1 MYRWLTPESE
11 LFLKRDYLLP
21 NVSVDERVTQIC
33 DYAERLLGIP
43 GFSKKLKTYI
53 VLGYLSLSSPIWSN
67 FGLDR
72 GLPISCFGSYVEDSV
87 ESILDVSSEIGVMS
101 KYGGGTSV
109 YCGEIRPRG
118 SDIKNNG
125 KTSGSVHFM
134 QLFETVVNTISQG
147 SSRRG
152 SCAVYLDIDHKDI
165 EEFLDIKSEG
175 NPIQHLSFG
184 VCVSNKW
191 LSDMENGDSKKREI
205 WAKVLR
211 TRQKTGYPYI
221 FFTDNANDNKP
232 QVYKDKQLN
241 IKHSNL
247 CSEIMLPDNKKWSF
261 VCDLS
266 SANILYYDEWK
277 DSDLIET
284 IVYFLDAVMTDFI
297 NTASKIKHLEKAVEF
312 AKTNRALGIGWVG
325 YHSYLQSKMIP
336 FESLQAKS
344 LNTQIAKTIYEQSQ
358 AASRKL
364 AKEYGEPELLK
375 GYGLR
380 NTTTCAI
387 APTKSSAFILGQVS
401 ESIEPNHSNYFIK
414 DLQKGKFTIKN
425 KYLEALL
432 ESKGYNTLEVWD
444 SILKNAG
451 SVQHLTILTEK
462 EKDVFKTF
470 AEISPMEII
479 IQASSR
485 QKYIDQGQSLN
496 IMIHPS
502 IPVKDVNKLILYAW
516 KNGIKA
522 LYYQISVNA
531 AQEFARNINVCKSCE
546 S

>member
-21 NVSVDERVTQIC
+21 NVSVDDRVTQIC
-33 DYAERLLGIP
+33 DYAEKLLGIP
-43 GFSKKLKTYI
+43 GFAKKFKNYI
-53 VLGYLSLSSPIWSN
+53 ALGYLSLSSPIWSN

-152 SCAVYLDIDHKDI
+152 SCAVYLDMDHKDI

-175 NPIQHLSFG
+175 NQIQHLSFG

-191 LSDMENGDSKKREI
+191 LSEMENGDTKKREV

-232 QVYKDKQLN
+232 QVYKDKKLN

-247 CSEIMLPDNKKWSF
+247 CSEIMLPDNEKWSF

-266 SANILYYDEWK
+266 SGNILYYDEWK
-277 DSDLIET
+277 NTDLIET
-284 IVYFLDAVMTDFI
+284 ITYFLDAVMTDFI
-297 NTASKIKHLEKAVEF
+297 NKASNIKHLEKAVEF

-344 LNTQIAKTIYEQSQ
+344 LNVQIAKTIYEQSQ

-414 DLQKGKFTIKN
+414 DLQKGKFTVKN

-451 SVQHLTILTEK
+451 SVQHLTFLSEK

-479 IQASSR
+479 IQAASR
-485 QKYIDQGQSLN
+485 QKYLDQGQSLN